1 VKEAFEARAAR
12 WLCAWV
18 DFVVRNARA
27 VVALAALLTLGFG
40 AYAALHLR
48 VNSDNLRLIAEDL
61 PFMQRHREFARSF
74 PILSNVL
81 IVVIDGENP
90 EVARDAADALA
101 GALAARPERFR
112 DAFLPGGGAFF
123 ERYGLLY
130 RSVEDLENFSDQL
143 VQAQPLIAELERG
156 GSLAELVALVR
167 AGLERVGEVGPD
179 PDDWASVLD
188 RIGSAT
194 VQVYD
199 EYPLSLSWEDLL
211 LQGSALEVSARRV
224 IVVEPILDFDS
235 LLAGG
240 RAIAEIREAARELG
254 LVPERG
260 VSVRVTGNPALNYEE
275 MLGMAWDV
283 GWTGLLSFAGVAV
296 LVWFAFRSKRLVA
309 AALITL
315 VTGLVWTAAFAAA
328 AIGHV
333 NILSIC
339 FAVLFIGLGVDFTI
353 HLGLHYL
360 EARRRDVE
368 HAGALRAAVGE
379 CGTSLVLCALTTS
392 IGFYA
397 FVPTDY
403 LGVAELGLIAGT
415 GMAVILVQ
423 TLTLLPALM
432 SLGLQ
437 PSAVERHQALR
448 RHALP
453 GAAWLHAH
461 PAGVLLACGV
471 LAVGALAL
479 VPRLRFDPN
488 VVRMRNPDTESVQ
501 AFNELLADR
510 DAASPW
516 TIEWI
521 APNLDAAIAKAR
533 EVRELPVVDRALT
546 LADFVPADQPE
557 KLEILADLRLLLE
570 PMQPAAKTAL
580 PEGVE
585 PQVAAL
591 RELHGF
597 LDRYPPGEGRSPL
610 RRSVQLLE
618 QRLDEFLQRVEGER
632 DPAAALAR
640 LEQVLLGNLPQQI
653 ARLRA
658 ALDPGELRLA
668 DLPPQIVQRMRAED
682 GRARL
687 QIFARENLEEPGS
700 LYRFVDTA
708 SERVPDGTGMA
719 VDLVQFA
726 RTTAGALRQAF
737 SAALLAILAIVW
749 LLWRNLADTALVVIP
764 LLLGSLLSAGAMAAL
779 GLSFNFANVLVI
791 PLLLGVGVDTGIH
804 LMHRSKSAAVG
815 QDLLETVTAR
825 AAFYSAATTVA
836 SFGNLAL
843 SAHRGIRSLGI
854 VLVVAM
860 LFTLL
865 ANLVFL
871 PALLSL
877 RERRALARGGAGGAG
892 TRAGGRA

>member
-1 VKEAFEARAAR
+1 VTAAFEARATR

-18 DFVVRNARA
+18 DFVVRHARA
-27 VVALAALLTLGFG
+27 VAALAALLSLLFG

-101 GALAARPERFR
+101 RALVARPERFR
-112 DAFLPGGGAFF
+112 EAFLPGGGAFF

-156 GSLAELVALVR
+156 GSLGELVALVR
-167 AGLERVGEVGPD
+167 AGLERVGEAGPD

-199 EYPLSLSWEDLL
+199 EYPLSISWEDLL
-211 LQGSALEVSARRV
+211 LQGSALEVSTRRV

-240 RAIAEIREAARELG
+240 RAIAEIREAARQLG

-260 VSVRVTGNPALNYEE
+260 VTVRITGNPALNYEE

-339 FAVLFIGLGVDFTI
+339 FAVLFIGLGVDFAI
-353 HLGLHYL
+353 HLGMNYL

-368 HAGALRAAVGE
+368 HAAALRAAVAE
-379 CGTSLVLCALTTS
+379 CGTSLVLCAFTTS

-403 LGVAELGLIAGT
+403 LGIAELGLIAGT

-437 PSAVERHQALR
+437 PSAVERHQVLR

-453 GAAWLHAH
+453 GAVWLHAH
-461 PAGVLLACGV
+461 PAGVLVAFGV

-516 TIEWI
+516 TIDWI
-521 APNLDAAIAKAR
+521 APDLDAAVAKAR
-533 EVRELPVVDRALT
+533 EVRELPAVDRALT

-580 PEGVE
+580 PESVE
-585 PQVAAL
+585 SQVAAL

-610 RRSVQLLE
+610 LRSVQLLE
-618 QRLDEFLQRVEGER
+618 QRLDEFLERVEGER
-632 DPAAALAR
+632 DPAGALAR

-658 ALDPGELRLA
+658 ALDPGEVALA
-668 DLPPQIVQRMRAED
+668 DLPPQIVRRMRAED

-708 SERVPDGTGMA
+708 SERVPYGTGMA

-726 RTTAGALRQAF
+726 RTTADALRQALF
-737 SAALLAILAIVW
+737 VALLAILAIVW

-764 LLLGSLLSAGAMAAL
+764 LLLGSLLTAGAMAAL

-804 LMHRSKSAAVG
+804 LMHRSKTAATG

-825 AAFYSAATTVA
+825 AAFYSAATTMA

-854 VLVVAM
+854 LLVVAM

-871 PALLSL
+871 PALLTL
-877 RERRALARGGAGGAG
+877 RERRALARQAAAGGS
-892 TRAGGRA
+892 GGGGSV